1 MRNLKFDIFLI
12 NINNAN
18 HHLIDL
24 QHDMFACQS
33 EYILLTET
41 WFNPVQPLN
50 WPGKVLHHASIG
62 NGRGVAAFC
71 PEGTEDSYI
80 SDIVKPNYQLLSLL
94 IKDYQIILMY
104 VSKGCNFQEIA
115 NSLNN
120 TIIPA
125 KKIMILG
132 DLNFNPN
139 LKKPNSLTSFLEK
152 LDFIQIVDFPTHRDG
167 GLIDHIYTKNA
178 TNNVEIRTN
187 FPYYSDH
194 MAFNVTL
201 N

>member
-80 SDIVKPNYQLLSLL
+80 SDIVKPNYQFLLF
-94 IKDYQIILMY
+94 QI
-104 VSKGCNFQEIA
+104 C
-115 NSLNN
+115 
-120 TIIPA
+120 
-125 KKIMILG
+125 
-132 DLNFNPN
+132 
-139 LKKPNSLTSFLEK
+139 
-152 LDFIQIVDFPTHRDG
+152 
-167 GLIDHIYTKNA
+167 
-178 TNNVEIRTN
+178 
-187 FPYYSDH
+187 
-194 MAFNVTL
+194 
-201 N
+201 

>member
-1 MRNLKFDIFLI
+1 M
-12 NINNAN
+12 N

-33 EYILLTET
+33 SYIMLTET
-41 WFNPVQPLN
+41 WLNPVQPLN

-80 SDIVKPNYQLLSLL
+80 SDIVKPNYQYLSLL

-104 VSKGCNFQEIA
+104 ISKGCDFYEIA
-115 NSLNN
+115 NSLND
-120 TIIPA
+120 TLIPT
-125 KKIMILG
+125 KKCLVLG
-132 DLNFNPN
+132 DLNFDPN
-139 LKKPNSLTSFLEK
+139 AKKPNPLTKFLRK
-152 LDFIQIVDFPTHRDG
+152 LNFVQIVDFPTHRDG
-167 GLIDHIYTKNA
+167 GLIDHIYTKSA
-178 TNNVEIRTN
+178 NVEIRTN

-194 MAFNVTL
+194 ISFNVQL
-201 N
+201 K